1 MISPKTRMRAFGFFY
16 NLSFV
21 QLSLNMH
28 SEQTPAVLMKQTT
41 DSLQRIFND
50 DGLEQ
55 CNNYEQLK
63 ESLTSRIIF
72 LLLNEMEK
80 LLHILYRIDVNE
92 KKVKEAF
99 AQNNPKNIAPI
110 LAELIIE
117 RETQKVIS
125 RHRHR

>member
-1 MISPKTRMRAFGFFY
+1 MHSGFF
-16 NLSFV
+16 NFLSSL
-21 QLSLNMH
+21 QLSLTMH
-28 SEQTPAVLMKQTT
+28 SEQTPAVFMKQTT
-41 DSLQRIFND
+41 ESLQRIFND

-55 CNNYEQLK
+55 CNNYEKLK
-63 ESLTSRIIF
+63 EALTSRLIF

-99 AQNNPKNIAPI
+99 AQNNPKHIAPI

-125 RHRHR
+125 RHKHR